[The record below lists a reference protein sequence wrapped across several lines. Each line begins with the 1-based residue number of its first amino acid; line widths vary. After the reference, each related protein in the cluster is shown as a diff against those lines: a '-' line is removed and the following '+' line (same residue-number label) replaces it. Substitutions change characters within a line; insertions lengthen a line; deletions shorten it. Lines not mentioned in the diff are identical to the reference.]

1 MASINVINDVDKLYQ
16 DALIESDDGYKCN
29 VCGKVYK
36 KLKSAQDHISKQDC
50 YNALDL
56 FKNTQNEV
64 GGFKLFRDVLSR
76 LNPSARISIT
86 IFRRS
91 PSYGLCVKTFIFCN
105 INGLSEQ
112 MMLEYAVWLET
123 RKKVKTL
130 NGIMTY
136 IKNENNLKDF
146 RCFCRINHEI
156 LINSKP
162 YLRKYEDE
170 LKTDSLFLVRSL
182 EKALISIHYLL
193 NNTDWFTDSFVE
205 SLPLEYQERIM
216 AIVDEVCE

>member
-1 MASINVINDVDKLYQ
+1 
-16 DALIESDDGYKCN
+16 
-29 VCGKVYK
+29 
-36 KLKSAQDHISKQDC
+36 
-50 YNALDL
+50 
-56 FKNTQNEV
+56 
-64 GGFKLFRDVLSR
+64 
-76 LNPSARISIT
+76 
-86 IFRRS
+86 
-91 PSYGLCVKTFIFCN
+91 
-105 INGLSEQ
+105 
-112 MMLEYAVWLET
+112 MMLEYAVCLET
-123 RKKVKTL
+123 RKMVKTL

-136 IKNENNLKDF
+136 AKNENNLKDF

-170 LKTDSLFLVRSL
+170 LKADSLFLVRSL

-205 SLPLEYQERIM
+205 SLPLEYRDRIM